1 MTILGRRELLY
12 NETITPES
20 IINKIENVKYED
32 VMNSINY
39 IFDSTKYNIAYIGNL
54 EKHKYIEEILNN
66 F

>member
-20 IINKIENVKYED
+20 IINKIEDVKYED
-32 VMNSINY
+32 VMNSIEY
-39 IFDSTKYNIAYIGNL
+39 IFNPDKYNIAYIGNL
-54 EKHKYIEEILNN
+54 SKYNYIDDIIKD